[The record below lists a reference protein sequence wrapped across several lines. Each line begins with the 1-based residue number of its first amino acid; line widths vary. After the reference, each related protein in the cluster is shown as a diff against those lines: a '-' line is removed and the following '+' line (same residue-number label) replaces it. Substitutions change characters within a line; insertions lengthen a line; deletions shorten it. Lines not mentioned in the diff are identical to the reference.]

1 MCTVIGILTS
11 CKLLSTLSREHT
23 SREHVRQARAHDE
36 QVLSQM
42 AAGDF
47 ELTST
52 VTAPEATEGVS
63 SGLEVIMVGLWLS
76 LGSGER
82 AGFGACVAIES
93 EVVRSGG

>member
-1 MCTVIGILTS
+1 MDVFMAVTIATGTATMMAAVIVTAAMIRHGFE
-11 CKLLSTLSREHT
+11 RH
-23 SREHVRQARAHDE
+23 HVLR
-36 QVLSQM
+36 LGS

-82 AGFGACVAIES
+82 AGFGACVAIEG